1 MWLWGPRFNV
11 VCVCVCVCVRVCV
24 CVCVCVPLQKPLSA
38 RKDEAL
44 MGERVRDEAEEISEG
59 LAA

>member
-1 MWLWGPRFNV
+1 MGHQSKIG
-11 VCVCVCVCVRVCV
+11 VCVCV